1 MTLNML
7 KINVYVLVLS
17 LLLLQCRPIDNT
29 VPPDSDDVYT
39 ARDSIRTVMLLRL
52 GEAMQAVNRRTEKM
66 RRKAYSVPKQD
77 AKRMRVQ
84 VQALEKQYEQLSER
98 TQHLKQDSVLGQWY
112 HELDELEV
120 QLLDISQTLGISL

>member
-1 MTLNML
+1 MTSNML

-29 VPPDSDDVYT
+29 VPPDSDDVYA

-52 GEAMQAVNRRTEKM
+52 GEARQEINRRTEKM
-66 RRKAYSVPKQD
+66 RRKAYSVPKQE
-77 AKRMRVQ
+77 AKRLRLQ